1 MLKAFDPRRSAAG
14 ERLSAYLSAGKLPE
28 LKELFQADARRFDA
42 FHLRLP
48 GVLYDFS
55 KQRIDR
61 DVLDMLFALGRE
73 ADLEGAR
80 RALFAGERI
89 NATEDRAV
97 MHMALR
103 AERGDGYAVDGEDVV
118 VEVLAVRERMLAFAE
133 EWRADPEVRDVVN
146 IGIGGSDL
154 GPAMAVRALRR
165 YASGPRVH
173 FVSNVDRAH
182 LDAVLA
188 GCDPATTRFIIAS
201 KTFTTAETMRNAEAA
216 KHWVLSAAA
225 GDAAAVTR
233 QFAAVSSAVDRAGAF
248 GVQEDRV
255 FGFEEWVG
263 GRFSMWGP
271 VGCAVAVAIGADH
284 FRAMLAGARAA
295 DGHVR
300 TVPLEYNVAA
310 VGALIGTYNS
320 VFLGHRSWAVL
331 PYAQDLDRLPAFLQ
345 QADMES
351 NGKGVGRDGKPVQ
364 VPTSTVVWGEPGTNG
379 QHAFHQLLHQGTD
392 RIPVDFI
399 AFREPTGLDAA
410 AHRVVFAHALAQAEA
425 LLIGRSR
432 EDVVSEMRAAG
443 VGEER
448 IARVA
453 PHRTFTGNRPSSF
466 WCWDRLDPFSLG
478 MLVALQEH
486 RIFFQGILLGVY
498 SFDQWG
504 VELGKGLAG
513 KIESVLERGG
523 TGQNDHDSSTAA
535 LMAEFLRSGGRE

>member
-1 MLKAFDPRRSAAG
+1 
-14 ERLSAYLSAGKLPE
+14 
-28 LKELFQADARRFDA
+28 
-42 FHLRLP
+42 
-48 GVLYDFS
+48 
-55 KQRIDR
+55 
-61 DVLDMLFALGRE
+61 
-73 ADLEGAR
+73 
-80 RALFAGERI
+80 
-89 NATEDRAV
+89 

-118 VEVLAVRERMLAFAE
+118 EEVLAVRERMLDFVE
-133 EWRADPEVRDVVN
+133 ELRADPTVRDVVN

-188 GCDPATTRFIIAS
+188 GCDPASTRFIIAS
-201 KTFTTAETMRNAEAA
+201 KTFTTAETMRNADAA
-216 KHWVLSAAA
+216 KDWVLSAAA

-233 QFAAVSSAVDRAGAF
+233 QFAAVSSAVDRAVAF
-248 GVQEDRV
+248 GVREDRV
-255 FGFEEWVG
+255 FGFEDWVG

-271 VGCAVAVAIGADH
+271 VGCAVAVAIGAEG
-284 FRAMLAGARAA
+284 FRLMLAGARAA
-295 DGHVR
+295 DVHVR
-300 TVPLEYNVAA
+300 TAPLEDNVAA
-310 VGALIGTYNS
+310 VSALIGTYNA

-351 NGKGVGRDGKPVQ
+351 NGKGVGRDGMPVE

-399 AFREPTGLDAA
+399 AFREPTGSDAA
-410 AHRVVFAHALAQAEA
+410 AHRVLFAHALAQAEA

-432 EDVVSEMRAAG
+432 EDVENEMQAAG

-448 IARVA
+448 IAQIA